1 MKAVI
6 DNLMEADKAYQRAN
20 HLLFVTFPLLK
31 NKNLLIKI
39 THEIKNSITK
49 TIVAVLQYE
58 YLCKR
63 IKITPDPE
71 RNFQIFEEEC
81 AKKYDI
87 TQKDLEQIRA
97 LFELT
102 KKQKESVMDIMK
114 NEKVIVVSKNM
125 EHETITPEKV
135 REFLEISKKIF
146 QKTKEYIIK
155 ERKSR

>member
-6 DNLMEADKAYQRAN
+6 DNLMESDKAYQRAN
-20 HLLFVTFPLLK
+20 HLLSVTFPLIK

-39 THEIKNSITK
+39 VQEIKNSVTK
-49 TIVAVLQYE
+49 TVVAVLQYE
-58 YLCKR
+58 YMCKR

-81 AKKYDI
+81 AKKYEI
-87 TQKDLEQIRA
+87 TQKELEQIRN

-114 NEKVIVVSKNM
+114 NDKVIHLSKDLTT
-125 EHETITPEKV
+125 ETITPEKAK
-135 REFLEISKKIF
+135 EFLDISRGIF

-155 ERKSR
+155 ERKKN